1 MDAEAYA
8 QLQAT
13 CIRELPLWQQ
23 VADAARRSL
32 IDGLRLAGIEAE
44 VTARAKAVDSIL
56 RKLVFKYGTDD
67 VTRATDRAGAR
78 VVVHLPSDVE
88 HACEVVRRT
97 FDVVKEEDTA
107 DRYEADQFG
116 YRGVHLDAVVTG
128 LPFDPKEIIGMTLCE
143 VQVRTV
149 AEHAWSVLSHLL
161 TYKSPGDDQ
170 LPYEMK
176 RRIHRLV
183 AIVELFDQEARGA
196 FEQITNRPEYPVHKL
211 IYDIERL
218 HHRITGLLRRCDADL
233 TAELAT
239 LYEGDPSEAVYH
251 FVDMNTDKMRT
262 VFSAYDESISPLL
275 HQPEALVLWER
286 LEHDPVALERRW
298 AEAGYPQVL
307 LENMATVWGI
317 DLPDLA

>member
-1 MDAEAYA
+1 MDADAYA
-8 QLQAT
+8 QLRAT
-13 CIRELPLWQQ
+13 CIREHSLWEQ
-23 VADAARRSL
+23 VADAARRSV

-44 VTARAKAVDSIL
+44 VSARAKEVDSLL

-78 VVVHLPSDVE
+78 VVVHLPGDVRR
-88 HACEVVRRT
+88 ACEVIRRT
-97 FDVVKEEDTA
+97 FEVVKEERTA

-116 YRGVHLDAVVTG
+116 YRGVHLDAIVAG
-128 LPFDPKEIIGMTLCE
+128 LPFDTGKMIGVTLCE

-161 TYKSPGDDQ
+161 AYKSPGDDQ

-196 FEQITNRPEYPVHKL
+196 HDQITGRPEYAVHKL

-218 HHRITGLLRRCDADL
+218 HHRVTGLLRRCDADL

-239 LYEGDPSEAVYH
+239 LYQGDPSAAVSH
-251 FVDMNTDKMRT
+251 FVDTNMEKLRT
-262 VFSAYDESISPLL
+262 VFAAYDESISPLMRR
-275 HQPEALVLWER
+275 PEALVLWER
-286 LEHDPVALERRW
+286 LEHDAVALERRW
-298 AEAGYPQVL
+298 AETGYPQVL